1 MKVLFKNINPVLKSG
16 MADFL
21 KLHNIT
27 EAEGGLEISVVLS
40 NDYNIKIT
48 KDNNNVTFEVD
59 KEHQIFR
66 CMTLLKERAGEDSFV
81 IEEKRWF
88 DTCGAM
94 FDGSQASSLM
104 TVASVKRMLL
114 YMAGMGFNMAMLYCE
129 DCYELEGEPYWGNM
143 RPRYSIADF
152 KEVDDYAYSLGIEL
166 IPCIQ
171 TLGHLTDAI
180 KKQVYRDISDTRAV
194 LEVGNPK
201 VNELIEKIIAQMSRT
216 FRTRRIHVGLDEA
229 WDLGFGNY
237 ILHNGYRSQT
247 EIMREH
253 VGVVYNLCEKYGM
266 EPMMWSD
273 MFFRGKTNGDY
284 YVEDIDFTEEDA
296 KGVPEKMS
304 LVYWDY
310 YNKEDVVNY
319 MIKHHQKLTDKVI
332 FAGCAR
338 NVRSFGTHLEMTK
351 NSTNAALS
359 QCRKEGIKSIF
370 ATVWGDDHRE
380 SSTFAI
386 LPGLQWFAENTYS
399 AEAPSEELVA
409 KRFES
414 CVNVPYDEFTLID
427 YIDCVPEFNGKNEN
441 HHSLSKICMWQDI
454 MMGMV
459 DKNFEDYDFYEH
471 YDNLESAMWEL
482 SEKYDEF
489 KIVFEF
495 YSKVAAVLK
504 TKSQIGVK
512 MHKAYKE
519 DNKEELKNM
528 LENVLPDLFDS
539 MSELRYAH
547 RRYFFDEYK
556 PIGWENLDI
565 RYGGALMRI
574 DTAMTRISDYLE
586 GKIEKIEEFEEERLP
601 WLGNLYT
608 NYYNVSSAS
617 RTTLPM

>member
-1 MKVLFKNINPVLKSG
+1 MKVLFKNINPVLKPG
-16 MADFL
+16 MSDFL
-21 KLHNIT
+21 KLHNI
-27 EAEGGLEISVVLS
+27 EEGEGGLAITVLVTD
-40 NDYNIKIT
+40 NCNLKIT
-48 KDNNNVTFEVD
+48 KDKNNVIFEVD
-59 KEHQIFR
+59 REYQIFR
-66 CMTLLKERAGEDSFV
+66 CITLLKERAGEESFV

-104 TVASVKRMLL
+104 TVASIKRMLL

-143 RPRYSIADF
+143 RPRYSISDF

-180 KKQVYRDISDTRAV
+180 KKKVYRDISDTRAV

-201 VNELIEKIIAQMSRT
+201 VNELIEKIIAQMSKT

-237 ILHNGYRSQT
+237 ILHNGYRPQS
-247 EIMREH
+247 EIMKEH
-253 VGVVYNLCEKYGM
+253 VAVVYNLCEKYGM

-284 YVEDIDFTEEDA
+284 YVENIDFTDEDI

-310 YNKEDVVNY
+310 YNRADVVNY

-351 NSTNAALS
+351 ISTNTALEE
-359 QCRKEGIKSIF
+359 CRKEGIKSIF

-399 AEAPSEELVA
+399 AKEPSEELVA

-441 HHSLSKICMWQDI
+441 NQSLSKICMWQDI
-454 MMGMV
+454 MMGMF
-459 DKNFEDYDFYEH
+459 DKTFEDYDFYEH
-471 YDNLESAMWEL
+471 YNKLEKDMAMI
-482 SEKYDEF
+482 SEKYGEF

-504 TKSQIGVK
+504 TKSHIGVK
-512 MHKAYKE
+512 LHKAYKAG
-519 DNKEELKNM
+519 NKDELKNM
-528 LENVLPDLFDS
+528 LENVLPQLFDS
-539 MSELRYAH
+539 MSQLRYAH
-547 RRYFFDEYK
+547 RKYFFDEYK
-556 PIGWENLDI
+556 PVGWENLDI
-565 RYGGALMRI
+565 KYGGALMRI

-586 GKIEKIEEFEEERLP
+586 GRIEKIEEFEEERLP
-601 WLGNLYT
+601 WPGNLYT